1 MYHVNN
7 KITGNKTNATAVPK
21 LNIGLLILIKLLL
34 CSENVYYRFRQT
46 TTNWTS
52 DVNFSM
58 CCIKGQLIFILL
70 SSTLFFFLL
79 S

>member
-46 TTNWTS
+46 TT
-52 DVNFSM
+52 
-58 CCIKGQLIFILL
+58 GQVMLILACVVL
-70 SSTLFFFLL
+70 
-79 S
+79 